1 MPGQPYSDVESH
13 LTLLYIYLI
22 RASVY
27 RSRQSCRQSTPLRES
42 CPSGCVCVCVCVSK
56 SPHKSPSYRSPVQDP
71 PMPLVYLKMYTKPA
85 TTLTFKKKNATSI
98 ASRMSSWSTIRR
110 CRGSISSSS
119 SICKFC
125 IVGVC
130 VHDSVCSKC
139 RRFSVQSK
147 PRLGRKINCDNNGQ
161 LNDRLSGKDGENA
174 NLRCCCLRAEFVC
187 EYLWVLQALPLL
199 VSGLYLLMVVRGE
212 CEWPPRTNT
221 FSAWAAI
228 HSTAAICRHPLRSS
242 PRSYRQL

>member
-85 TTLTFKKKNATSI
+85 TTLTFKKKNAPSI

-174 NLRCCCLRAEFVC
+174 NLLLLLSAGWIC
-187 EYLWVLQALPLL
+187 LWVL
-199 VSGLYLLMVVRGE
+199 VSTSSVTLACFWSLFADGYSRWMWMATKNEHLFGLSCY
-212 CEWPPRTNT
+212 T
-221 FSAWAAI
+221 FN
-228 HSTAAICRHPLRSS
+228 CGNLSS
-242 PRSYRQL
+242 PVEE